1 MSLGSKFSP
10 LMVGVIA
17 LGGFLGYLYIKPDA
31 VQETRAGAATPVK
44 VTSVVSQT
52 FPVTIEALGTAKA
65 NESVTITAQRA
76 DIIASV
82 NFEDG
87 ERVKAGQLLV
97 QLNDREERARVQEL
111 EANIAE
117 AERQYKRI
125 KNLAK
130 SSAASEQLLDEQ
142 QAKVK
147 ALQAQLDVAQ
157 AQLTDLQIRAPFT
170 GVLGIREVS
179 KGALVRPADVITTLD
194 DVSLIKVDF
203 SVAENQLASLA
214 DGQRV
219 MATSVA
225 YPGEQF
231 EGEITSIDSR
241 IDPVTRAIMVRAQ
254 INNESNKLRPG
265 MLLTIT
271 LEKEVLQTLVIPEKA
286 LVPIQDTQ
294 YVYVANGNKV
304 EQRVVIIGE
313 RKPGLVQVIKGLK
326 EGERVV
332 SEGTLRV
339 QDGSPVRIL
348 NDSNEG

>member
-17 LGGFLGYLYIKPDA
+17 LGGFLGYLYLKPDV
-31 VQETRAGAATPVK
+31 VQEARKGGATPVK
-44 VTSVVSQT
+44 VTSVVMRT

-82 NFEDG
+82 NFDDG
-87 ERVKAGQLLV
+87 ERVNAGQLLV

-157 AQLTDLQIRAPFT
+157 AQLTDLQIRAPFA

-214 DGQRV
+214 AGQRV

-241 IDPVTRAIMVRAQ
+241 IDPVTRAIMVRAR
-254 INNESNKLRPG
+254 INNKSNKLRPG

-271 LEKEVLQTLVIPEKA
+271 LEKEVLHTLVIPEKA

-294 YVYVANGNKV
+294 YVFVANGDKV

-313 RKPGLVQVIKGLK
+313 RKPGLVQVVKGLS